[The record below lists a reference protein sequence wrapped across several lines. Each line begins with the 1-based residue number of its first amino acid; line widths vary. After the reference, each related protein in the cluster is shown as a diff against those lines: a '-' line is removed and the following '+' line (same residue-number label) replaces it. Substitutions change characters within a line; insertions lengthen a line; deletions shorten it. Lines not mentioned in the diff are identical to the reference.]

1 MLTKKQVANLF
12 RDFSVNECKGSS
24 PLYEYLSIKI
34 SEDEEVLTLAFNAQ
48 PGQPIPNLLLGAVHY
63 LLLKGKEHSLKR
75 YYYSLVEDAG
85 TDTNFENA
93 FHQFKDFCHVY
104 REEIITLLQ
113 TKLVQTNEVRRCAY
127 LYPSFCYIFNK
138 VNKPLALIEIGT
150 SSGLQLFWDQYRY
163 SYGMEEVYGNT
174 QSNVHLTSEIRGDN
188 MPYLLKQSP
197 PVVERIGLDLHVND
211 LNDDEDYL
219 WLRALIWPEHKE
231 RLVLFDQAAELVK
244 EQSVQLIEGDGVV
257 LLPSIVD
264 QIREDVVICIFHT
277 HVANQIPEN
286 VKHTLEKQIK
296 EIGAKRDVFHL
307 YNNMWDRDLHID
319 YYINGNEYC
328 ETVGET
334 EGHGKWF
341 SWKLGDKPL
350 C

>member
-1 MLTKKQVANLF
+1 MLTREQIVNLF
-12 RDFSVNECKGSS
+12 RNFSVNECKGSS
-24 PLYEYLSIKI
+24 DLYEYLAIKI
-34 SEDEEVLTLAFNAQ
+34 SEDEEVLTLASYAQ

-63 LLLKGKEHSLKR
+63 LLLKGKKHTLKR
-75 YYYSLVEDAG
+75 YYRSLVENA
-85 TDTNFENA
+85 DTNFEHA
-93 FHQFKDFCHVY
+93 FHQFKDFCHEY
-104 REEIITLLQ
+104 REEIISLLQ

-150 SSGLQLFWDQYRY
+150 SAGLQLFWDQYRY

-211 LNDDEDYL
+211 LNADEDYL

-231 RLVLFDQAAELVK
+231 RLELFDQAAALVK
-244 EQSVQLIEGDGVV
+244 EKSVRLIEGDGVA

-264 QIREDVVICIFHT
+264 QIREDAVICIFHT
-277 HVANQIPEN
+277 HVANQIPEG

-341 SWKLGDKPL
+341 SWMLGNESF

>member
-1 MLTKKQVANLF
+1 MLTKEQVANVF
-12 RDFSVNECKGSS
+12 RNFSANECKESS

-34 SEDEEVLTLAFNAQ
+34 SEDEEILTLASYAQ
-48 PGQPIPNLLLGAVHY
+48 PGQPVPNLLLGAVHY
-63 LLLKGKEHSLKR
+63 LLLKGKDHHLKT
-75 YYYSLVEDAG
+75 YYSSLVENAK
-85 TDTNFENA
+85 TNLDKAFE
-93 FHQFKDFCHVY
+93 QFKDFCNEY

-150 SSGLQLFWDQYRY
+150 SAGLQLFWDQYRY
-163 SYGMEEVYGNT
+163 SYGTEEVFGNT
-174 QSNVHLTSEIRGDN
+174 QSNV
-188 MPYLLKQSP
+188 YLQSVIKGKKKPSFLKQSP

-211 LNDDEDYL
+211 LNDEEGYL

-231 RLVLFDQAAELVK
+231 RLELFDQAASLVK
-244 EQSVQLIEGDGVV
+244 NESVRLIEGDGVE
-257 LLPSIVD
+257 LLPSIIE
-264 QIREDVVICIFHT
+264 QIREDAVICIFHT
-277 HVANQIPEN
+277 HVANQIPED
-286 VKHTLEKQIK
+286 VKRTLEKRIQ
-296 EIGAKRDVFHL
+296 EIGANRDVCHL

-334 EGHGKWF
+334 EGHGRWF
-341 SWKLGDKPL
+341 SWKLGNESF

>member
-1 MLTKKQVANLF
+1 MLTKEQVANLF
-12 RDFSVNECKGSS
+12 RDFSIKECKGSS
-24 PLYEYLSIKI
+24 DLYEYLSMKI
-34 SEDEEVLTLAFNAQ
+34 SEDEEVLTLSSYAQ
-48 PGQPIPNLLLGAVHY
+48 VGQPIPNLLLGAVHY
-63 LLLKGKEHSLKR
+63 LLLKGKDHHLKT
-75 YYYSLVEDAG
+75 YYSSLVENAK
-85 TDTNFENA
+85 TNLDKDFE
-93 FHQFKDFCHVY
+93 QFKDFCNEY

-138 VNKPLALIEIGT
+138 VNKPLVIIEIGT
-150 SSGLQLFWDQYRY
+150 SSGLQLFWDQYSY
-163 SYGMEEVYGNT
+163 SYGTDETYGNIN
-174 QSNVHLTSEIRGDN
+174 SNVNLTSEIRGEN
-188 MPYLLKQSP
+188 VLHFLKQSP
-197 PVVERIGLDLHVND
+197 PVVEKIGLDLNVND
-211 LNDDEDYL
+211 LNADEDYL

-231 RLVLFDQAAELVK
+231 RLELFDQAATLVK
-244 EQSVQLIEGDGVV
+244 GKPVRLIEGDGVV
-257 LLPSIVD
+257 LLPAIAE
-264 QIREDVVICIFHT
+264 QIREDAVICIFHT

-334 EGHGKWF
+334 EGHGRWF

>member
-1 MLTKKQVANLF
+1 MLTKEQVVNLF
-12 RDFSVNECKGSS
+12 RGFSVNECKGSS

-34 SEDEEVLTLAFNAQ
+34 SEDEEVLTLASYAQ
-48 PGQPIPNLLLGAVHY
+48 PGQPVPNLLLGAVHY
-63 LLLKGKEHSLKR
+63 LLLKGKEHSLKK
-75 YYYSLVEDAG
+75 YYQSLVENADI
-85 TDTNFENA
+85 NFENA
-93 FHQFKDFCHVY
+93 FYQFKDFCHVY
-104 REEIITLLQ
+104 REEIISLLQ

-150 SSGLQLFWDQYRY
+150 SAGLQLFWDQYRY
-163 SYGMEEVYGNT
+163 SYGTEEVYGNR
-174 QSNVHLTSEIRGDN
+174 QSNVHLQSEIKGEKK
-188 MPYLLKQSP
+188 PSFLKQSP
-197 PVVERIGLDLHVND
+197 PVVERIGIDLHVND
-211 LNDDEDYL
+211 LNDEEDYL

-231 RLVLFDQAAELVK
+231 RLEKFDQAAALVK
-244 EQSVQLIEGDGVV
+244 EKSVRLIEGDGVV
-257 LLPSIVD
+257 LFPAIAD
-264 QIREDVVICIFHT
+264 QISEDAVICIFHT

-319 YYINGNEYC
+319 YYIHGNEYC
-328 ETVGET
+328 ETFWVT
-334 EGHGKWF
+334 EGHGRWF
-341 SWKLGDKPL
+341 SWRIGNESF

>member
-1 MLTKKQVANLF
+1 MLTKEQIANLF
-12 RDFSVNECKGSS
+12 RNFSENECKGSS
-24 PLYEYLSIKI
+24 DLYEYLSIKI
-34 SEDEEVLTLAFNAQ
+34 SEDEEVLTLASHAQ
-48 PGQPIPNLLLGAVHY
+48 PGQPIPNVLLGAVHY

-75 YYYSLVEDAG
+75 YYYSLVED
-85 TDTNFENA
+85 TDTNFENV

-219 WLRALIWPEHKE
+219 WLRALIWPEHIE
-231 RLVLFDQAAELVK
+231 RLELFDQAAELVK

-264 QIREDVVICIFHT
+264 QIREGAVICIFHT
-277 HVANQIPEN
+277 HVANQIRED

-296 EIGAKRDVFHL
+296 EIGANRDVFHL

-334 EGHGKWF
+334 EGHGRWF
-341 SWKLGDKPL
+341 SWKLGNESF

>member
-1 MLTKKQVANLF
+1 MLTKEQIANLF
-12 RDFSVNECKGSS
+12 RNFSENECKGSS
-24 PLYEYLSIKI
+24 DLYEYLSIEI
-34 SEDEEVLTLAFNAQ
+34 SEDEEVLTLASYAQ

-75 YYYSLVEDAG
+75 YYYSLVEDA
-85 TDTNFENA
+85 DTNFENA
-93 FHQFKDFCHVY
+93 FYQFKDFCHVY
-104 REEIITLLQ
+104 QEEIISLLQ
-113 TKLVQTNEVRRCAY
+113 TKLVQTNEVRRGAY

-150 SSGLQLFWDQYRY
+150 SAGLQLFWDQYRY
-163 SYGMEEVYGNT
+163 SYGTEEMYGNR
-174 QSNVHLTSEIRGDN
+174 QSNVHLQSEIKGEKK
-188 MPYLLKQSP
+188 PSFLEQSP
-197 PVVERIGLDLHVND
+197 PVMERIGLDLHVNN
-211 LNDDEDYL
+211 LNDEEDYL

-231 RLVLFDQAAELVK
+231 RLELFDQAATLVK
-244 EQSVQLIEGDGVV
+244 EKSVQLIEGDGVA
-257 LLPSIVD
+257 LLPAIAN
-264 QIREDVVICIFHT
+264 QIREDAVICIFHT

-286 VKHTLEKQIK
+286 VKHKLEKQIK

-334 EGHGKWF
+334 EGHGRWF
-341 SWKLGDKPL
+341 SWGLGDKPL

>member
-1 MLTKKQVANLF
+1 MLTREQIANLF
-12 RDFSVNECKGSS
+12 RDFSANECKGSS
-24 PLYEYLSIKI
+24 VLYEYLSIKI
-34 SEDEEVLTLAFNAQ
+34 SEDEEVLTLASYAQ
-48 PGQPIPNLLLGAVHY
+48 PGQPVTNLLLGAVHY
-63 LLLKGKEHSLKR
+63 LLLKGKEHSLKN
-75 YYYSLVEDAG
+75 YYQSLVE
-85 TDTNFENA
+85 NA
-93 FHQFKDFCHVY
+93 FYQFKDFCHVY
-104 REEIITLLQ
+104 REEIISLLQ

-150 SSGLQLFWDQYRY
+150 SAGLQLFWNQYRY
-163 SYGMEEVYGNT
+163 SYGTEEMYGNR
-174 QSNVHLTSEIRGDN
+174 QSNVHLQSEIKGEKK
-188 MPYLLKQSP
+188 PSFLKQSP
-197 PVVERIGLDLHVND
+197 PVMERIGLDLHVNN
-211 LNDDEDYL
+211 LNDEEDYL

-231 RLVLFDQAAELVK
+231 RLELFDQAATLVK
-244 EQSVQLIEGDGVV
+244 EKSVQLIEEDGVA
-257 LLPSIVD
+257 LLPAIAN
-264 QIREDVVICIFHT
+264 QIREDAVICIFHT

-286 VKHTLEKQIK
+286 VKHKLEKQIK

-334 EGHGKWF
+334 EGHGRWF
-341 SWKLGDKPL
+341 SWGLGDKPL

>member
-1 MLTKKQVANLF
+1 MLTKEQVANLF
-12 RDFSVNECKGSS
+12 RNFSVNECKGSS
-24 PLYEYLSIKI
+24 DLYEYLSIKI
-34 SEDEEVLTLAFNAQ
+34 SEDEEVLTLASYAQ
-48 PGQPIPNLLLGAVHY
+48 PGQPVPNLLLGAVHY
-63 LLLKGKEHSLKR
+63 LLLKGKEHSLKN
-75 YYYSLVEDAG
+75 YYQSLVENADI
-85 TDTNFENA
+85 NFENA
-93 FHQFKDFCHVY
+93 FYQFKDFCHVY
-104 REEIITLLQ
+104 PEEIISLLQ

-150 SSGLQLFWDQYRY
+150 SAGLQLFWDQYRY
-163 SYGMEEVYGNT
+163 SYGTEEMYGNR
-174 QSNVHLTSEIRGDN
+174 QSNVHLQSEIKGEKK
-188 MPYLLKQSP
+188 PSFLKQSP
-197 PVVERIGLDLHVND
+197 PVMERIGLDLHVNN
-211 LNDDEDYL
+211 LNDEEDYL

-231 RLVLFDQAAELVK
+231 RLELFDQAATLVK
-244 EQSVQLIEGDGVV
+244 EKSVQLIEGDGVA
-257 LLPSIVD
+257 LLPAIAN
-264 QIREDVVICIFHT
+264 QIREDAVICIFHT

-334 EGHGKWF
+334 EGHGGWF
-341 SWKLGDKPL
+341 SWKLGNESF